1 MTVKRVLDFSILH
14 KKHQTIKIMKSTFL
28 FLTLLFCGFTNIHAQ
43 TFNLK
48 VSNVKSMAVLRIA
61 FYKKENKFPDEG
73 KFAFAKE
80 IKPTKT
86 GETILSFTD
95 IPAGEYALAI
105 YQDSNNNKKL
115 DTNMVGYPKEPFGF
129 SQNIKPKFSAPA
141 YDECKVV
148 FNANN
153 TTFSIKLID

>member
-1 MTVKRVLDFSILH
+1 
-14 KKHQTIKIMKSTFL
+14 MKSFFLLTFL
-28 FLTLLFCGFTNIHAQ
+28 LFFGFLETHAQ

-48 VSNVKSMAVLRIA
+48 LSNVKSTAVLRIA

-80 IKPTKT
+80 FKPTKT
-86 GETILSFTD
+86 GDITLTFTD

-105 YQDSNNNKKL
+105 YQDSNSNKKL

-129 SQNIKPKFSAPA
+129 SQNIKPRFSAPA
-141 YDECKVV
+141 YEECKIAL
-148 FNANN
+148 NANN

>member
-1 MTVKRVLDFSILH
+1 MKSILLI
-14 KKHQTIKIMKSTFL
+14 TS
-28 FLTLLFCGFTNIHAQ
+28 LLFFGFAESHAQ

-48 VSNVKSMAVLRIA
+48 VSNVKNTAILRIA

-80 IKPTKT
+80 FKPTKT
-86 GETILSFTD
+86 GEITLMFTD
-95 IPAGEYALAI
+95 IPVGEYALAI

-129 SQNIKPKFSAPA
+129 SQNIKPRFSAPA
-141 YDECKVV
+141 YEECKIT
-148 FNANN
+148 FNASN

>member
-1 MTVKRVLDFSILH
+1 MTAKRVLDFGTLP
-14 KKHQTIKIMKSTFL
+14 QNQLRIKMMKSTL
-28 FLTLLFCGFTNIHAQ
+28 LLTPLLFFGFAKSNAQ
-43 TFNLK
+43 SFNLK
-48 VSNVKSMAVLRIA
+48 VSNVKSTAVLRIA

-80 IKPTKT
+80 FKPTKT
-86 GETILSFTD
+86 GEVTLTFTD

-105 YQDSNNNKKL
+105 YQDSNGNKKL
-115 DTNMVGYPKEPFGF
+115 DTNLVGYPKEPFGF

-141 YDECKVV
+141 YEECKIM

>member
-1 MTVKRVLDFSILH
+1 VTAKLVLDFSILH
-14 KKHQTIKIMKSTFL
+14 KKHQIIKIMKSIL
-28 FLTLLFCGFTNIHAQ
+28 LLTSLLFFGFVESHAQ
-43 TFNLK
+43 TLNLK
-48 VSNVKSMAVLRIA
+48 VSNLKSTATLRIA

-80 IKPTKT
+80 FKPTKT
-86 GETILSFTD
+86 GDNILSFTD
-95 IPAGEYALAI
+95 ISAGEYALAI
-105 YQDSNNNKKL
+105 YQDSNGNKKL

-129 SQNIKPKFSAPA
+129 SQNIKPRFSAPA
-141 YDECKVV
+141 YEECKIA

>member
-1 MTVKRVLDFSILH
+1 MKSIL
-14 KKHQTIKIMKSTFL
+14 L
-28 FLTLLFCGFTNIHAQ
+28 LTSLLFFGFVESHTQA
-43 TFNLK
+43 FNLK
-48 VSNVKSMAVLRIA
+48 VSNIKSNATLRIA

-80 IKPTKT
+80 VKPSKT
-86 GETILSFTD
+86 GEVILSFTD

-105 YQDSNNNKKL
+105 YQDSNGNKKL

-141 YDECKVV
+141 YEECKIT

>member
-1 MTVKRVLDFSILH
+1 MKLNIL
-14 KKHQTIKIMKSTFL
+14 
-28 FLTLLFCGFTNIHAQ
+28 LTSLLFFGFVESRAQ
-43 TFNLK
+43 TLNLK
-48 VSNVKSMAVLRIA
+48 VSNLKSTATLRIA

-80 IKPTKT
+80 YKPTKT
-86 GETILSFTD
+86 GDITVNFTD

-105 YQDSNNNKKL
+105 YQDSNGNKKL
-115 DTNMVGYPKEPFGF
+115 DTNIVGYPKEPFGF
-129 SQNIKPKFSAPA
+129 SQNIKPRFSAPA
-141 YDECKVV
+141 FEECKIA

>member
-1 MTVKRVLDFSILH
+1 
-14 KKHQTIKIMKSTFL
+14 MKLNFL
-28 FLTLLFCGFTNIHAQ
+28 LTSLLFFGFVESHAQ
-43 TFNLK
+43 TLNLK
-48 VSNVKSMAVLRIA
+48 VSNLKSTATLRIA

-80 IKPTKT
+80 YKPTKT
-86 GETILSFTD
+86 GDITVNFTD

-105 YQDSNNNKKL
+105 YQDSNGNKKL

-129 SQNIKPKFSAPA
+129 SQNIKPRFSAPA
-141 YDECKVV
+141 YEECKIA

>member
-1 MTVKRVLDFSILH
+1 MKSIL
-14 KKHQTIKIMKSTFL
+14 L
-28 FLTLLFCGFTNIHAQ
+28 LTSLLFFDFVESHTQ

-48 VSNVKSMAVLRIA
+48 VSNIKSNAILKIA

-80 IKPTKT
+80 VKPSKT
-86 GETILSFTD
+86 GEVILSFTD

-105 YQDSNNNKKL
+105 YQDSNGNKKL

-141 YDECKVV
+141 YEECKIT

>member
-1 MTVKRVLDFSILH
+1 MKSIL
-14 KKHQTIKIMKSTFL
+14 L
-28 FLTLLFCGFTNIHAQ
+28 FASLLFFGFVESHAQ

-48 VSNVKSMAVLRIA
+48 VSNVKSTAILRIA
-61 FYKKENKFPDEG
+61 FYKRENKFPDEG

-80 IKPTKT
+80 VKPTKT
-86 GETILSFTD
+86 GEITLSWAD

-105 YQDSNNNKKL
+105 YQDSNGNKKL
-115 DTNMVGYPKEPFGF
+115 DTNLVGYPKEPFGF

-141 YDECKVV
+141 YEECKIA
-148 FNANN
+148 FNANI

>member
-1 MTVKRVLDFSILH
+1 
-14 KKHQTIKIMKSTFL
+14 MKSFFLLTFL
-28 FLTLLFCGFTNIHAQ
+28 LFFGFLESHAQ

-48 VSNVKSMAVLRIA
+48 LSNVKSTAVLRIA

-80 IKPTKT
+80 VKPTKIGDIT
-86 GETILSFTD
+86 LEFTD
-95 IPAGEYALAI
+95 IPMGEYALAL
-105 YQDSNNNKKL
+105 YHDSNGNKKL
-115 DTNMVGYPKEPFGF
+115 DTNLVGYPKEPFAF
-129 SQNIKPKFSAPA
+129 SQNIKPKFSAPS
-141 YDECKVV
+141 YEECKIT

>member
-1 MTVKRVLDFSILH
+1 
-14 KKHQTIKIMKSTFL
+14 MKSFFLLTFL
-28 FLTLLFCGFTNIHAQ
+28 LFFGFLETHAQ

-48 VSNVKSMAVLRIA
+48 LSNVKSTAVLRIA

-80 IKPTKT
+80 FKPTKT
-86 GETILSFTD
+86 GDITLTFTD

-105 YQDSNNNKKL
+105 YQDSNGNKKL
-115 DTNMVGYPKEPFGF
+115 DTNMLGYPKEPFGF
-129 SQNIKPKFSAPA
+129 SQNIKPRFSAPA
-141 YDECKVV
+141 YEECKIA